1 MKLVLC
7 EGKEDMRVVL
17 GLCAA
22 SNIVGLTVEECGGRN
37 KLEGVLREM
46 PKRPEFTRGEVE
58 SLAVMIDAE
67 TSNDASWQKIQN
79 AVHLGFGYHPPTHG
93 EFAGESLKIA
103 GFVISGKEGVGMLED
118 LCLEAVSHLPGY
130 SCLEEYFRC
139 LAGKTEVKEYH
150 AKARFRAW
158 MASQKDFELGVS
170 LAAGKGYVPWESPAF
185 DPLRV
190 FLRSL

>member
-58 SLAVMIDAE
+58 SLAVVIDAE
-67 TSNDASWQKIQN
+67 TSKDASWQKIQN
-79 AVHLGFGYHPPTHG
+79 AVHLGFGFRPPTHG
-93 EFAGESLKIA
+93 ELAGESLRIA
-103 GFVISGKEGVGMLED
+103 GFVISGKGGVGMLED

-130 SCLEEYFRC
+130 VCLEEYFRC
-139 LAGKTEVKEYH
+139 LVEKTEVKEYDPK
-150 AKARFRAW
+150 AKFRAW
-158 MASQKDFELGVS
+158 MASQKEYDLGVS
-170 LAAGKGYVPWESPAF
+170 LAAGRGYVPWQSLAF
-185 DPLRV
+185 DPLRE